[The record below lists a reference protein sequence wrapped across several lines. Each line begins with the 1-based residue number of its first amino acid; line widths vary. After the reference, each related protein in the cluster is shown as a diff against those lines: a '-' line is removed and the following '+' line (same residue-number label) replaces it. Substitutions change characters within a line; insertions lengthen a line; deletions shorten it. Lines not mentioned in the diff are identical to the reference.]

1 MIKKPHRH
9 AELIKAYADGAQIQ
23 MRGNIP
29 FQGAA
34 LYGQEWTDVEHPDW
48 TAAEYRIAPE
58 PEFPKSTLDY
68 GDLCLIVNQAA
79 KLPGNEGIQTKV
91 ARLAADYAIA
101 VFIQSGE
108 MRKYVEENP

>member
-9 AELIKAYADGAQIQ
+9 AELIKAYADGARIQ
-23 MRGNIP
+23 MRGN
-29 FQGAA
+29 FDG
-34 LYGQEWTDVEHPDW
+34 EWIDLANPDW
-48 TAAEYRIAPE
+48 TAPVYRIAPE

-68 GDLCLIVNQAA
+68 GDLCMIVNQAA
-79 KLPGNEGIQTKV
+79 KLPGNEGVQTKV

-108 MRKYVEENP
+108 MRKYMEENP